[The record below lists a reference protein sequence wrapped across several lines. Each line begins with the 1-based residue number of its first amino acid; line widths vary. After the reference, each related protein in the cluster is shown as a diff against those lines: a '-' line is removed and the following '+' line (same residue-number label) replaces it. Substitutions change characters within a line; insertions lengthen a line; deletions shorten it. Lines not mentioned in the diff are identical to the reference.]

1 MLVAKPG
8 LDGHDRG
15 AKIVART
22 LRDAGFEVIYT
33 GIRQRIEDI
42 VSIALQEDVA
52 LVGLS
57 ILSGAHVALTTRT
70 VDALRAADAG
80 DIAVVV
86 GGTIPRVDVQKLLDA
101 GAAAVFPT
109 GTSLDTLVRDVAGA
123 RLRKA
128 GRVMRLGVMIGA
140 ERGDMA
146 RKVKKLLADIEW
158 AESAGMDT
166 AWMPQV
172 PNDFDCLTMVAL
184 MGARTT
190 RIELGTAVVPLQA
203 QHPIALA
210 RQALS
215 VHAGTG
221 GRLALGVGPSHHWIV
236 RDMLGIPYEKPA
248 AYTRDYLEV
257 LNAAIAGPGDVD
269 VENDTFTVHNPTVL
283 GAEPPM
289 PVLVAALGPVML
301 QIAGE
306 HADGTVLWM
315 ADEKAIGDHIAPK
328 INKAAAEAGR
338 PAPRIVAGIPVCLC
352 ANSEIDAAKERAN
365 RILAEAETSPNY
377 QRLLDRGDARNV
389 GDLCAAGDEE
399 AILARFRQF
408 ADAGVTDL
416 SVRLLPIGD
425 TRDELVA
432 SKYRTREVIAELAKA
447 VR

>member
-1 MLVAKPG
+1 
-8 LDGHDRG
+8 
-15 AKIVART
+15 
-22 LRDAGFEVIYT
+22 
-33 GIRQRIEDI
+33 
-42 VSIALQEDVA
+42 
-52 LVGLS
+52 
-57 ILSGAHVALTTRT
+57 
-70 VDALRAADAG
+70 
-80 DIAVVV
+80 
-86 GGTIPRVDVQKLLDA
+86 
-101 GAAAVFPT
+101 
-109 GTSLDTLVRDVAGA
+109 
-123 RLRKA
+123 
-128 GRVMRLGVMIGA
+128 MRLGVMIGA

-146 RKVKKLLADIEW
+146 RKVKKLVADIEW
-158 AESAGMDT
+158 AEAAGLDT

-172 PNDFDCLTMVAL
+172 PDDFDALSMVAL
-184 MGARTT
+184 MAAHTS

-215 VHAGTG
+215 VHAMTS

-257 LNAAIAGPGDVD
+257 LNAAIGGPGPVD
-269 VENDTFTVHNPTVL
+269 VENDSFTVHNPTVL
-283 GAEPPM
+283 AAETPM

-315 ADEKAIGDHIAPK
+315 ADEKAIGEHIAPK
-328 INKAAAEAGR
+328 ITKAAADAGR
-338 PAPRIVAGIPVCLC
+338 PVCLC

-377 QRLLDRGDARNV
+377 QRLLDRGEARDV

-399 AILARFRQF
+399 AILARFRRF

-416 SVRLLPIGD
+416 SVRLLPIGND
-425 TRDELVA
+425 RDELVA
-432 SKYRTREVIAELAKA
+432 SKYRTREVISQLAAEI
-447 VR
+447 R